1 MNKNDSR
8 DNALVLSVWG
18 YPPQWTKYRYKIKID
33 HPAHKDLGESECESC
48 CTTIVLVHHLVKK
61 YDVKAIVFGA
71 DTVVDPSTTNDIRS
85 EAQSLY
91 EEWLNQLLNVE
102 NCSCCNSMNK
112 KSPNEKTSIDIE
124 ISVLPGI
131 GYYYGWHFK
140 ASIDNVFIQAFTKIF
155 YELRSRNYKWIFL
168 DLSHGL
174 NYLLV
179 AVLYATVANA
189 VLFGMEDRLI
199 LVNSEPAR
207 ASNKRCIKVSDI
219 REVRDTQKDEI
230 EYLGILDV
238 SRLQAAVNL
247 IRSLIALKY
256 FQPIQL
262 GAILKELEKRYSQ
275 TDPKPEERN
284 REICPQTDPELKGL
298 NNVLL
303 FFKLLSNTIVG
314 PTFINSYTIDSSG
327 KEEPLCIALCKKY
340 KELQDRDEAEEFKPR
355 KNSSLKTVEYDS
367 TNIFKTLSIALKKIV
382 SDVCG
387 ELVKSDGDKYLNK
400 YLDNVRDYYENKS
413 KSIYSSL
420 IVKETK
426 EDLGK
431 VIEFVVKNKN
441 LLERCY
447 SSDGLISTRGT
458 EIEIDGA
465 LFMAISSKP
474 RDILNENEITKGIR
488 NEETDCNNLSEKLE
502 INTIKT
508 ILDKERQEIYSSKED
523 SILDRFLRNMCAHAG
538 FEYTSIRRMVIDT
551 EKKDIVKIVYDKN
564 ILFKLLNRLKNVP

>member
-1 MNKNDSR
+1 
-8 DNALVLSVWG
+8 
-18 YPPQWTKYRYKIKID
+18 QWTKYRYKIKID
-33 HPAHKDLGESECESC
+33 HQAHIDLGESECESC

-102 NCSCCNSMNK
+102 NCSCCDSMNK
-112 KSPNEKTSIDIE
+112 KSPNEKTSRDIE

-140 ASIDNVFIQAFTKIF
+140 ASIDNVFVQAFTKIF
-155 YELRSRNYKWIFL
+155 CELQSGNYKWIFL

-207 ASNKRCIKVSDI
+207 ASNKRCIKMSGT
-219 REVRDTQKDEI
+219 REVRDMRKDEI
-230 EYLGILDV
+230 ESLGILDV
-238 SRLQAAVNL
+238 SRLQVAVNL
-247 IRSLIALKY
+247 IRSSIALKY
-256 FQPIQL
+256 FQPLQL
-262 GAILKELEKRYSQ
+262 GAILKELEKRYLQ
-275 TDPKPEERN
+275 KKPKV
-284 REICPQTDPELKGL
+284 LSKGL
-298 NNVLL
+298 K

-327 KEEPLCIALCKKY
+327 KEKPLYTALCRKY
-340 KELQDRDEAEEFKPR
+340 KGVSQDRCRVKEFMPR
-355 KNSSLKTVEYDS
+355 KNSSSKTVEYGS
-367 TNIFKTLSIALKKIV
+367 TSIFTVLPTALRKIV

-400 YLDNVRDYYENKS
+400 YLGNIATYYNKS
-413 KSIYSSL
+413 GSIYSSL

-431 VIEFVVKNKN
+431 VIEFVVDNKN

-447 SSDGLISTRGT
+447 SSDGLISTRDT

-474 RDILNENEITKGIR
+474 RDILIKITENIKSG
-488 NEETDCNNLSEKLE
+488 ETECNDLDKQLE
-502 INTIKT
+502 INKIKT
-508 ILDKERQEIYSSKED
+508 IFDKERQEIYSSKDD
-523 SILDRFLRNMCAHAG
+523 SNLNRLLRNMCAHAG
-538 FEYTSIRRMVIDT
+538 FEYTSIRKIVIDT
-551 EKKDIVKIVYDKN
+551 EKRDIVKIVYDKN
-564 ILFKLLNRLKNVP
+564 ILSKILKHL

>member
-1 MNKNDSR
+1 
-8 DNALVLSVWG
+8 
-18 YPPQWTKYRYKIKID
+18 
-33 HPAHKDLGESECESC
+33 
-48 CTTIVLVHHLVKK
+48 
-61 YDVKAIVFGA
+61 
-71 DTVVDPSTTNDIRS
+71 
-85 EAQSLY
+85 
-91 EEWLNQLLNVE
+91 
-102 NCSCCNSMNK
+102 
-112 KSPNEKTSIDIE
+112 DIE

-140 ASIDNVFIQAFTKIF
+140 TSIDNVFIQAFTKIF

-340 KELQDRDEAEEFKPR
+340 KELQDRDVAEEFKPR

-420 IVKETK
+420 IVENTK

-431 VIEFVVKNKN
+431 VIEFVVDNKN
-441 LLERCY
+441 LLEKCY

-465 LFMAISSKP
+465 LFRAVNFRK
-474 RDILNENEITKGIR
+474 RDTLNKITKDIEDGK
-488 NEETDCNNLSEKLE
+488 TDCKDLGEQLE
-502 INTIKT
+502 IDTIKT
-508 ILDKERQEIYSSKED
+508 NLDEERREIYSS
-523 SILDRFLRNMCAHAG
+523 SSNSNLDRFLRNMCAHAG

-551 EKKDIVKIVYDKN
+551 EKRDIVKIVYDKD
-564 ILFKLLNRLKNVP
+564 ILFKILVKILEHKKS